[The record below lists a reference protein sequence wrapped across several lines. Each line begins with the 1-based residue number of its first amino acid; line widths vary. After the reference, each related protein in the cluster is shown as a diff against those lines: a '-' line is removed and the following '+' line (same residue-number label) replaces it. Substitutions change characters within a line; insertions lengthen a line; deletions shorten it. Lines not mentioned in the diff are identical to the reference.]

1 MVCATRLERSP
12 YRRASRTKAPCRA
25 HRHSSPSSEAL
36 AALNDVVTVLRKRDL
51 GTLRELVAPRTSEAT
66 AAGAVKKP
74 SPSGRLQ
81 RAGYREGGVLV
92 DFADVF
98 DLGTRRMLPGN
109 LLRRS
114 QVLSAMRQPGG
125 GYLVRQKI
133 TAKSG
138 EEGTVLWEISASNRL
153 VSCTEEVSGA
163 SESSGASGAS
173 SDSCVAD
180 ASHPRNGPDA
190 ILSTYMTAMRR
201 SDFIGAQ
208 EFTAWNHALYDGL
221 DLHDIQGGRFAPAYR
236 TRTEAFFAVENAGDT
251 SAPYFSIPHCEEW
264 IFADGV
270 LVDQQRTVREVVVR
284 AGRGGRG
291 RSEWVHWA
299 FELCICRS
307 NVGIGLDTRHT
318 HTHTLS
324 LVLRASLVLPPGVL
338 GRGCPQTP
346 ARSMIDRSINPSF
359 HISFMLQSPVEASNG
374 AHQTAPTW
382 SSRPARKTTTRGRCR
397 RCRQSVRYSPS
408 ARTPRTPPTR
418 RRRPPSRPQ
427 TPRG

>member
-1 MVCATRLERSP
+1 MVCATRLKLS
-12 YRRASRTKAPCRA
+12 RASRTKAPCRA
-25 HRHSSPSSEAL
+25 QQRPSSEAL

-66 AAGAVKKP
+66 AAGAVKKS

-92 DFADVF
+92 DFVDVF

-153 VSCTEEVSGA
+153 VACTEEVV
-163 SESSGASGAS
+163 GASGAS

-201 SDFIGAQ
+201 SDFVGAQ
-208 EFTAWNHALYDGL
+208 EFAAWNHALYDGL
-221 DLHDIQGGRFAPAYR
+221 ELQGIQGGRFAPAYM
-236 TRTEAFFAVENAGDT
+236 TRIKAFFAVANAGDT
-251 SAPYFSIPHCEEW
+251 PAPYYSIPHCEEW
-264 IFADGV
+264 ILADGV
-270 LVDQQRTVREVVVR
+270 LVDQQRMAREVVVR
-284 AGRGGRG
+284 VGRGGRG
-291 RSEWVHWA
+291 RSEWIHWA

-307 NVGIGLDTRHT
+307 NVGIGLDTRLALALSSSLSSS
-318 HTHTLS
+318 LS
-324 LVLRASLVLPPGVL
+324 LSCVLRASLVFPPGVL
-338 GRGCPQTP
+338 GRGRPQTP
-346 ARSMIDRSINPSF
+346 ARSMIGRSADRSIRSSI
-359 HISFMLQSPVEASNG
+359 HTSFMLQSPVGASKASKASKASSG
-374 AHQTAPTW
+374 PQQTAYMVIAP
-382 SSRPARKTTTRGRCR
+382 SPEDNDPRPLPPM
-397 RCRQSVRYSPS
+397 PS
-408 ARTPRTPPTR
+408 IG
-418 RRRPPSRPQ
+418 SM
-427 TPRG
+427 